1 MGIKKMSES
10 PKKDL
15 TKQDSLE
22 KMCSDIRHIAE
33 VKRYGTIWYPTM
45 ANPSIICEVHN
56 GLVTQTQ
63 ILFINA
69 KHNKEGNPIAPDH
82 GVKYR
87 ADWK

>member
-1 MGIKKMSES
+1 MSKSSKKG
-10 PKKDL
+10 L
-15 TKQDSLE
+15 TGQDTLE
-22 KMCSDIRHIAE
+22 KMCSDIRQIAE
-33 VKRYGTIWYPTM
+33 VVRYGTIWYPTM

-69 KHNKEGNPIAPDH
+69 KHDPSGKPLTPEH

-87 ADWK
+87 SD